1 MNIHPT
7 CFPRPQTHPGGKLSI
22 DTEHPFLARQMARCP
37 ETILGRAARLG
48 AKVTAIAGAGTGPAL
63 AAARAGVESGLMDP
77 LFIGRTD
84 DILAKAEAVSW
95 DLSDYRIVDAGS
107 EEEAAAAAVDAC
119 RDGTASLLMKG
130 LVHSDILMK
139 AVLDRNRGLRTG
151 NRLVHV
157 FVLFPR
163 GGGRPLAISDAAVN
177 VAPDFDTRKSAT
189 RRTIDILRRLGVQ
202 RPRIAFLSATETPI
216 AAVPSSIEARD
227 LRDWARAELSDAE
240 FSGPLATDLALSP
253 EAARIKN
260 IQGDPVAGHAD
271 GIIVPDLVSGNAL
284 YKALVYVAGACAGG
298 VVTGASVP
306 ILLTSR
312 ADPPEARLAS
322 LALAVMM
329 AEN

>member
-1 MNIHPT
+1 M
-7 CFPRPQTHPGGKLSI
+7 
-22 DTEHPFLARQMARCP
+22 E
-37 ETILGRAARLG
+37 RAARLG
-48 AKVTAIAGAGTGPAL
+48 KKVTAIAGADTGPAL
-63 AAARAGVESGLMDP
+63 AAAKEGVDAGLMDP

-84 DILAKAEAVSW
+84 GILRETQAIGWDVS
-95 DLSDYRIVDAGS
+95 DFEIIDAGS
-107 EEEAAAAAVDAC
+107 EEEAAAIAVDVC
-119 RDGTASLLMKG
+119 RNGSASLLMKG
-130 LVHSDILMK
+130 LVHSDILLK
-139 AVLDRNRGLRTG
+139 AVLDRNAGLRTG

-157 FVLFPR
+157 FVLFPP

-177 VAPDFDTRKSAT
+177 VAPDFETRKSAT
-189 RRTIDILRRLGVQ
+189 RRTVEMLHRLGVL
-202 RPRIAFLSATETPI
+202 RPRIAFLSATEIPI
-216 AAVPSSIEARD
+216 ASIPSTMEARA
-227 LRDWARAELSDAE
+227 LRDWARAKLPDAE

-260 IQGDPVAGHAD
+260 IRDDPVAGHAD
-271 GIIVPDLVSGNAL
+271 GIIVPDLLSGNAL

>member
-1 MNIHPT
+1 
-7 CFPRPQTHPGGKLSI
+7 
-22 DTEHPFLARQMARCP
+22 MARCP
-37 ETILGRAARLG
+37 DALVQRAATSR

-63 AAARAGVESGLMDP
+63 AAARAGVDSGLMDP
-77 LFIGRTD
+77 LFIGRTG
-84 DILAKAEAVSW
+84 DIIAKAETIGW
-95 DLSDYRIVDAGS
+95 DISDYGIVDAGS
-107 EEEAAAAAVDAC
+107 EEEAAAIAVDAC
-119 RDGTASLLMKG
+119 RDGTASVLMKG
-130 LVHSDILMK
+130 LVHSDILLK
-139 AVLDRNRGLRTG
+139 AVLDRNKGLRTG

-157 FVLFPR
+157 FVLFPS

-177 VAPDFDTRKSAT
+177 VAPDFETRKSAT
-189 RRTIDILRRLGVQ
+189 RKTVEILHRLGVQ
-202 RPRIAFLSATETPI
+202 RPRIAFLSATEIPI
-216 AAVPSSIEARD
+216 ASVPSSIEARS
-227 LRDWARAELSDAE
+227 LRDWAHAELPDAA

-271 GIIVPDLVSGNAL
+271 GIIVPDIVSGNAL

-298 VVTGASVP
+298 VVTGASAP